1 MLPRL
6 NQAPM
11 RVFMMVALSL
21 TLAACSEPP
30 QPGLY
35 VENPQIREL
44 LPGRDTTA
52 GYFTLT
58 NNTGVNVTLESAQS
72 TYARAIE
79 MHKTVVRGDSVGM
92 QRIKQHI
99 IPAGAST
106 SFAPGGL
113 HLMIFGVTEMPD
125 EFPITLVF
133 SNGEQLQVPFSKLA
147 N

>member
-1 MLPRL
+1 MFPCLTVAPPRVL
-6 NQAPM
+6 VIAA
-11 RVFMMVALSL
+11 VCLA
-21 TLAACSEPP
+21 LAACGEPP

-35 VENPQIREL
+35 VENAQIREL

-52 GYFTLT
+52 GYFTIT

-72 TYARAIE
+72 SYARAIE

-99 IPAGAST
+99 IAAGASA
-106 SFAPGGL
+106 SFEPGGL